1 MTFRLRFSS
10 YGKATRG
17 FTLVELLVV
26 VAILGLLAA
35 MITPKVMGHLGQAKV
50 KTAKMEIKNI
60 AVALDL
66 YRIDAGRYP
75 TQEESL
81 SALRKQPANL
91 STWKGPYLGDTDF
104 LDPWDSPYVYKI
116 PSQDGEYDLI
126 SFGADKIEGGTGENE
141 DIKNTH

>member
-1 MTFRLRFSS
+1 MISRLRSS
-10 YGKATRG
+10 YRQTTRG

-35 MITPKVMGHLGQAKV
+35 MITPRVMGHLGQAKV
-50 KTAKMEIKNI
+50 KAARMEIKNI

-66 YRIDAGRYP
+66 YRIDVGQYP
-75 TQEESL
+75 TQEEGL
-81 SALRKQPANL
+81 SALRRQPANAEA
-91 STWKGPYLGDTDF
+91 WRGPYLGDTDF
-104 LDPWDSPYVYKI
+104 LDPWESPYVYKI
-116 PSQDGEYDLI
+116 PAQDGDYDLI

>member
-1 MTFRLRFSS
+1 MTFRLRSS

-35 MITPKVMGHLGQAKV
+35 MITPRVMGHLGQAKV
-50 KTAKMEIKNI
+50 KAAKMEIKNI

-66 YRIDAGRYP
+66 YRIDVGHYP
-75 TQEESL
+75 TQEDGL
-81 SALRKQPANL
+81 TALRKQPTNVSA
-91 STWKGPYLGDTDF
+91 WKGPYLGNTDF

-116 PSQDGEYDLI
+116 PLTEGDYDLI
-126 SFGADKIEGGTGENE
+126 SFGADKIEGGTGEDE
-141 DIKNTH
+141 DIKYTH